1 MNNLI
6 NKNRASRLR
15 WFLSSQL
22 VFWYLVLALPVMAA
36 TFTQKQKI
44 TSTPRGVGAQ
54 FGNAIALDGNTMV
67 VGARFDG
74 TTASQAGAA
83 FVYVLNAGTWT
94 QQAKLLAN
102 DGATAD
108 KFGYSVAISGDT
120 IVVGAFNDDSPLSNA
135 GSAYVFV
142 RSGTTWTQQQKLTA
156 SDAAADQEFG
166 NAVAINGDTVFVGE
180 HFADLPGNSEAG
192 AVYIY

>member
-1 MNNLI
+1 MNDQIKQSNQTKSHWDI
-6 NKNRASRLR
+6 RIT
-15 WFLSSQL
+15 
-22 VFWYLVLALPVMAA
+22 LVLAIVVFAAPVLAA
-36 TFTQKQKI
+36 SFSQKQKI

-54 FGNAIALDGNTMV
+54 FGIATALDGNTMV

-94 QQAKLLAN
+94 QQAKLLAS

>member
-1 MNNLI
+1 
-6 NKNRASRLR
+6 
-15 WFLSSQL
+15 
-22 VFWYLVLALPVMAA
+22 
-36 TFTQKQKI
+36 
-44 TSTPRGVGAQ
+44 
-54 FGNAIALDGNTMV
+54 
-67 VGARFDG
+67 
-74 TTASQAGAA
+74 
-83 FVYVLNAGTWT
+83 
-94 QQAKLLAN
+94 
-102 DGATAD
+102 
-108 KFGYSVAISGDT
+108 YSVAISGDT

-192 AVYIY
+192 AVYIYTRGGIAWTQVQKLIPAGGVILGDHFGESLAFSNNKLAVGSPGADIPFTAAGSVYVFAQSGGAYIQE